1 MSADNINLMPE
12 NLRQDEQSLLAKQS
26 KQPAP
31 NILSTPTANTSPV
44 PDDPSGSTGDSWLH
58 KVFEQK
64 PNTTPVEPMS
74 AETKTP
80 EPEFIAPPV
89 AAINSMPSAPAREDN
104 SGFKLDSQINTETN
118 ESGFHQPEKI
128 IRARFVEDASGVDLV
143 PQLSK
148 VKSWKQIGSLM
159 VITLIASLGV
169 IVVFYFGLLT
179 WNTRLTSIG
188 QRTNENIK
196 NTENA
201 LAKFEDSVKRIN
213 DTGQEIQRVYDLLN
227 KHIYWTNFFALLE
240 KYTLPEV
247 KFSGFAA
254 TNNGALTLNATAPD
268 YATMAKQL
276 KILQTERA
284 KEFVTEVDISG
295 GTKSDTGVSFSVA
308 LVLNPD
314 LFYYQTNK

>member
-1 MSADNINLMPE
+1 MPADNINLMPE
-12 NLRQDEQSLLAKQS
+12 NLRQDEQSLLAK
-26 KQPAP
+26 KNNQPAP
-31 NILSTPTANTSPV
+31 NVLSTPTANVTPV
-44 PDDPSGSTGDSWLH
+44 ASDPSGGTGDSWLH
-58 KVFEQK
+58 TVF
-64 PNTTPVEPMS
+64 
-74 AETKTP
+74 TP
-80 EPEFIAPPV
+80 EPAVAPMPV
-89 AAINSMPSAPAREDN
+89 AQAREDT
-104 SGFKLDSQINTETN
+104 SGFKLADQVASAAN

-128 IRARFVEDASGVDLV
+128 VRARFVEDASGVDLV

-159 VITLIASLGV
+159 IITLIASLGV
-169 IVVFYFGLLT
+169 LVVFYFGLLT

-196 NTENA
+196 NTESA

-213 DTGQEIQRVYDLLN
+213 ATGQEIQRVYDLLN

-276 KILQTERA
+276 KILQTDQA

-295 GTKSDTGVSFSVA
+295 GTKSETGVSFSVA

>member
-1 MSADNINLMPE
+1 MSVNNINLMPE
-12 NLRQDEQSLLAKQS
+12 NLRQDEQSLLAK
-26 KQPAP
+26 KNDQPAP
-31 NILSTPTANTSPV
+31 NILSTPMANTTPV
-44 PDDPSGSTGDSWLH
+44 ANDSSGSTGDSLLH
-58 KVFEQK
+58 KFFNK
-64 PNTTPVEPMS
+64 STPKEPVIATAS
-74 AETKTP
+74 EIKIS
-80 EPEFIAPPV
+80 EPEIPTPPV
-89 AAINSMPSAPAREDN
+89 ATISSIPQTQIKEDN
-104 SGFKLDSQINTETN
+104 SDFKLAGQAISVTN
-118 ESGFHQPEKI
+118 DTSFHQPEKI
-128 IRARFVEDASGVDLV
+128 VRARFVEDAGGVDLV

-148 VKSWKQIGSLM
+148 VKSWKQISSLL

-169 IVVFYFGLLT
+169 VVVFYFGLLT
-179 WNTRLTSIG
+179 WNTRLTSIN

-201 LAKFEDSVKRIN
+201 LVKFEDSVKRIN
-213 DTGQEIQRVYDLLN
+213 ATGQEIQRVFDLLN

-247 KFSGFAA
+247 SFSGFAA

-276 KILQTERA
+276 KILQTEKA

-295 GTKSDTGVSFSVA
+295 GTKSEAGVSFSVA

-314 LFYYQTNK
+314 LFYYQTNQ